1 MGAIF
6 ISYESSDQPRAKAV
20 AAALEQEGWSVWWDR
35 KIPPGKSFDE
45 VIEHA
50 IDQAQCVVVLWSKA
64 SAASRWVRLEAGE
77 GANRGILVPVLIED
91 DVKIPLEF
99 RRLQAAKLA
108 DWHGEPDHDQLAT
121 LKAAVADLV
130 GRNVVSKPAVQEDRP
145 ENRPEDRP
153 ENPAEEQP
161 EPGFYSTADLAS
173 RLFLD
178 PKTGLM
184 WTVEDNGKD
193 ITWPG
198 AEAYATALRL
208 GGFSDWRLPTI
219 VELERLHSRA
229 STSGDTI
236 NIRPPFQ
243 LTSWIIWSSE
253 RLSQE
258 SATTMRVFLFDRG
271 IPYFSEAS
279 ASDGHRAVC
288 VRRFTEPR

>member
-1 MGAIF
+1 LGAIF
-6 ISYESSDQPRAKAV
+6 ISYESTDQPRAKTV

-45 VIEHA
+45 VIEYA
-50 IDQAQCVVVLWSKA
+50 IDRAQCVVVLWSKA
-64 SAASRWVRLEAGE
+64 AVASRWVRLEASE

-108 DWHGEPDHDQLAT
+108 DWHGQPGHDQFAM
-121 LKAAVADLV
+121 LKAAVADLLGQGV
-130 GRNVVSKPAVQEDRP
+130 GSKPAALE
-145 ENRPEDRP
+145 ESS
-153 ENPAEEQP
+153 AEQP
-161 EPGFYSTADLAS
+161 APEFDATADLAS
-173 RLFLD
+173 RLYLD

-184 WTVEDNGKD
+184 WTVEDNGED
-193 ITWPG
+193 ITWHD
-198 AEAYATALRL
+198 AEAYARALRL

-219 VELERLHSRA
+219 AELDRLHTGAGIS
-229 STSGDTI
+229 DDI

-258 SATTMRVFLFDRG
+258 SGTKMQVFLFNRG
-271 IPYFSEAS
+271 FPYFSEAS
-279 ASDGHRAVC
+279 ASDGHRALC
-288 VRRFTEPR
+288 VRHWTEPR